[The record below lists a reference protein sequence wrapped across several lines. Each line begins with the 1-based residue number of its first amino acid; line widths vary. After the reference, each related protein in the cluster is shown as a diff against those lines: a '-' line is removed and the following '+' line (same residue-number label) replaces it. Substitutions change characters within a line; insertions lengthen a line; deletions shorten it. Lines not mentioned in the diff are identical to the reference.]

1 MGVMRWLDDQQRR
14 RGWAG
19 LPLAVVYKMID
30 DQAVSLAAMI
40 TYYGFLSLFPLLL
53 LLVTILGFAL
63 SGNAALQRQVLDS
76 ALREFPVIGDQ
87 IGQNIH
93 SLQGSTTALVIGI
106 VGSVYGALGV
116 GVAAQNALNK
126 IWAVPRAERPALHI
140 LYGRSAALLGV
151 LALSVAATTVLT
163 ALSTVAGTWASEPV
177 DTVVRVGAVTVSL
190 LVNAG
195 FVIFAYRLL
204 TARAVPKRQ
213 LWPGALTASLLW
225 QVLQSVGT
233 YLLEHR
239 LRGATATYGLF
250 GIVLGLLT
258 WIFLAALILVLGAEI
273 NVVRAHRLYPRSLLA
288 PDPTDTALTRAD
300 RTAYAAYAETERQKD
315 HQRVETGFDPPASAP
330 APDPSTGPPD
340 RSTAGPHP

>member
-1 MGVMRWLDDQQRR
+1 MGVMRWLDDRQRR
-14 RGWAG
+14 HGWAG

-63 SGNAALQRQVLDS
+63 SGNAALQEQVLDS
-76 ALREFPVIGDQ
+76 ALREFPIIGDQ

-106 VGSVYGALGV
+106 VGSLYGALGV

-163 ALSTVAGTWASEPV
+163 ALATAAGTWASGPV
-177 DTVVRVGAVTVSL
+177 DTAVRAGAVVVSL

-204 TARAVPKRQ
+204 TARTIPKRQ

-225 QVLQSVGT
+225 QVLQSIGT
-233 YLLEHR
+233 YLLEHQ

-250 GIVLGLLT
+250 GIVLGLLS

-300 RTAYAAYAETERQKD
+300 RAAYAAYAETERQKD
-315 HQRVETGFDPPASAP
+315 HQTVETGFDPPRSGSP
-330 APDPSTGPPD
+330 AGSEP
-340 RSTAGPHP
+340 R